1 MRTHENKTAGKPR
14 FGSKRTPLIILAVS
28 ASACAA
34 TLACVAGL
42 GAPAPAA
49 YDASA
54 SSTIAASS
62 QDDEAVRDALNASA
76 RESNL
81 WISVAQST
89 HVDAGTTALYAT
101 GGIGEADEKTPL
113 AVLDNVAANTV
124 DMRYTISLEDT
135 GETVYESQLLA
146 PGMSIE
152 APELTRMLDPG
163 THSATVTG
171 RGYDPETHRPIG
183 GSIAAKI
190 TIIVE

>member
-1 MRTHENKTAGKPR
+1 MRIYGNKAAGKPR
-14 FGSKRTPLIILAVS
+14 FGSKRTPLIALAVS

-34 TLACVAGL
+34 ALACVAGL
-42 GAPAPAA
+42 GAPAA

-54 SSTIAASS
+54 SSTITASS
-62 QDDEAVRDALNASA
+62 QDDEAIRDALNASA

-81 WISVAQST
+81 WISVARST
-89 HVDAGTTALYAT
+89 RVDAGTTALYAT
-101 GGIGEADEKTPL
+101 GGIGEADGKEPL
-113 AVLDNVAANTV
+113 AVLDNVTDNTV

-152 APELTRMLDPG
+152 APELTRVLDPG

-171 RGYDPETHRPIG
+171 RGYDPETQRPIG